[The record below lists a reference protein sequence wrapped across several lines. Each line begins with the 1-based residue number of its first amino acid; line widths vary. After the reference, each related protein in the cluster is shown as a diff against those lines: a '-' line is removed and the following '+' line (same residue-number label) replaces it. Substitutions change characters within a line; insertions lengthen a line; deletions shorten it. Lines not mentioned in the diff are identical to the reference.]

1 MWERGDLRARWE
13 KHIKKQQLSIAHFS
27 KLYLHRRGGA
37 RVVRAA
43 QRWRRRPGV
52 QIRSPMQQE
61 AMTYCSGFCN
71 LPDARELA
79 ARTARHLLRRWLAAA
94 HRPGE
99 LPVKSRCALSACT
112 FY

>member
-1 MWERGDLRARWE
+1 
-13 KHIKKQQLSIAHFS
+13 
-27 KLYLHRRGGA
+27 
-37 RVVRAA
+37 
-43 QRWRRRPGV
+43 
-52 QIRSPMQQE
+52 MQQE

-79 ARTARHLLRRWLAAA
+79 ARTARHLRRWLAAA

-99 LPVKSRCALSACT
+99 LPAVKSRCALSACT